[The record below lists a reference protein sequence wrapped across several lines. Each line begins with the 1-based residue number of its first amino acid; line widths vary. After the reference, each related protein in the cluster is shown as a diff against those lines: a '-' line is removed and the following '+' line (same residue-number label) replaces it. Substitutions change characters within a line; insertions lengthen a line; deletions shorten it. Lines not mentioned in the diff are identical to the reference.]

1 MPADNKNHLS
11 FLPLTPFAFQVL
23 LALADGARHGY
34 AIIKEV
40 EERSGGAVRL
50 RTGTLYTL
58 LQRLMEQELIAEPPT
73 SGVTTPGLRGPGT
86 PTTGDSGTAIS
97 DLRTPNSATGAD
109 GPAARADSRRRYYQ
123 LTTLGDAVLRAEA
136 QRLEGLIGDARRKH
150 VLSDAGGV

>member
-1 MPADNKNHLS
+1 MATDHKNPLS

-23 LALADGARHGY
+23 LALADGERHGY

-40 EERSGGAVRL
+40 EERSGGSVRL

-58 LQRLMEQELIAEPPT
+58 LQRLLEEQLIAEGGP
-73 SGVTTPGLRGPGT
+73 LRGPLDPGT
-86 PTTGDSGTAIS
+86 PTDNA
-97 DLRTPNSATGAD
+97 
-109 GPAARADSRRRYYQ
+109 GPAARADSRRRYYG
-123 LTTLGDAVLRAEA
+123 LTALGDAVLRAEA

>member
-1 MPADNKNHLS
+1 MATDHKNPLS

-23 LALADGARHGY
+23 LALADGERHGY

-40 EERSGGAVRL
+40 EERSGGSVKL

-58 LQRLMEQELIAEPPT
+58 LQRLLDEQLIGEQSSVP
-73 SGVTTPGLRGPGT
+73 TPGPRPSTGSGRPEPAEGRDPGT
-86 PTTGDSGTAIS
+86 PTFNTTPISG
-97 DLRTPNSATGAD
+97 P
-109 GPAARADSRRRYYQ
+109 GPAARADSRRRYYK
-123 LTTLGDAVLRAEA
+123 LTALGDAVLRAEA

>member
-1 MPADNKNHLS
+1 MATDHKNPLS

-23 LALADGARHGY
+23 LALADGERHGY

-40 EERSGGAVRL
+40 EERSGGSVKL

-58 LQRLMEQELIAEPPT
+58 LQRLLEEQLIGEPG
-73 SGVTTPGLRGPGT
+73 STPGPLVAGT
-86 PTTGDSGTAIS
+86 PTGDA
-97 DLRTPNSATGAD
+97 

-123 LTTLGDAVLRAEA
+123 LTALGDAVLRAEA
-136 QRLEGLIGDARRKH
+136 LRLEGLIGDARRKH

>member
-1 MPADNKNHLS
+1 MGIDHKNPLS

-23 LALADGARHGY
+23 LALADGDRHGY

-40 EERSGGAVRL
+40 EERSGGTVKL

-58 LQRLMEQELIAEPPT
+58 LQRLLEEQLIGEIGPT
-73 SGVTTPGLRGPGT
+73 PAS
-86 PTTGDSGTAIS
+86 PT
-97 DLRTPNSATGAD
+97 AD
-109 GPAARADSRRRYYQ
+109 AGPAARADSRRRYYR
-123 LTTLGDAVLRAEA
+123 LTALGDAVLRAEA

>member
-1 MPADNKNHLS
+1 MGIDRTNPLS

-23 LALADGARHGY
+23 LALADGERHGY

-40 EERSGGAVRL
+40 EERSGGSVKL

-58 LQRLMEQELIAEPPT
+58 LQRLLEEQLIGEQGAAGPPT
-73 SGVTTPGLRGPGT
+73 
-86 PTTGDSGTAIS
+86 AE
-97 DLRTPNSATGAD
+97 A
-109 GPAARADSRRRYYQ
+109 GPAARADSRRRYYG
-123 LTTLGDAVLRAEA
+123 LTALGDAVLRAEA

>member
-1 MPADNKNHLS
+1 MPTDAKNHLS

-23 LALADGARHGY
+23 LALAEGQKHGY

-58 LQRLMEQELIAEPPT
+58 LQRLMEEALIAEP
-73 SGVTTPGLRGPGT
+73 GT
-86 PTTGDSGTAIS
+86 PAPHTVPAGD
-97 DLRTPNSATGAD
+97 P

-123 LTTLGDAVLRAEA
+123 LTALGDAVLRAEA

>member
-1 MPADNKNHLS
+1 MPVDNKNHLS

-23 LALADGARHGY
+23 LALADDARHGY

-58 LQRLMEQELIAEPPT
+58 LQRLMEQELIAAPPASGET
-73 SGVTTPGLRGPGT
+73 SPGLRDVRT
-86 PTTGDSGTAIS
+86 ASGAA
-97 DLRTPNSATGAD
+97 SATAP
-109 GPAARADSRRRYYQ
+109 GPAARADSRRRYYE
-123 LTTLGDAVLRAEA
+123 LTVLGDAVLRAEA

>member
-1 MPADNKNHLS
+1 MATDHQNPLS

-23 LALADGARHGY
+23 LALADGERHGY

-40 EERSGGAVRL
+40 EERSGGSVKL

-58 LQRLMEQELIAEPPT
+58 LQRLLEEQLISEKGST
-73 SGVTTPGLRGPGT
+73 LGHLTTPGRLDHGT
-86 PTTGDSGTAIS
+86 PTNEA
-97 DLRTPNSATGAD
+97 
-109 GPAARADSRRRYYQ
+109 GPSARADSRRRYYG
-123 LTTLGDAVLRAEA
+123 LTALGDAVLRAEA

>member
-1 MPADNKNHLS
+1 MATDSRNPLS

-23 LALADGARHGY
+23 LALADGERHGY

-40 EERSGGAVRL
+40 EERSGGTVRL

-58 LQRLMEQELIAEPPT
+58 LQRLLEEQLIGEL
-73 SGVTTPGLRGPGT
+73 GT
-86 PTTGDSGTAIS
+86 PSATGNRPSTGSGRPELVEGRDSGTSTIEA
-97 DLRTPNSATGAD
+97 
-109 GPAARADSRRRYYQ
+109 GPAARADSRRRYYR
-123 LTTLGDAVLRAEA
+123 LTALGDAVLRAEA

>member
-1 MPADNKNHLS
+1 MATDHTNPLS

-23 LALADGARHGY
+23 LALADGERHGY

-40 EERSGGAVRL
+40 EERSGGTVRL

-58 LQRLMEQELIAEPPT
+58 LQRLLEEQLIAQPD
-73 SGVTTPGLRGPGT
+73 S
-86 PTTGDSGTAIS
+86 TTGDA
-97 DLRTPNSATGAD
+97 PTGEPA
-109 GPAARADSRRRYYQ
+109 GPAARADSRRRYYR
-123 LTTLGDAVLRAEA
+123 LTALGDAVLRAEA

>member
-1 MPADNKNHLS
+1 MATDSKNPLS

-23 LALADGARHGY
+23 LALADGERHGY

-40 EERSGGAVRL
+40 EERSGGTVRL

-58 LQRLMEQELIAEPPT
+58 LQRLLEEQLIGELATP
-73 SGVTTPGLRGPGT
+73 STPGRRDSGT
-86 PTTGDSGTAIS
+86 PTNDA
-97 DLRTPNSATGAD
+97 
-109 GPAARADSRRRYYQ
+109 GPDARADSRRRYYR
-123 LTTLGDAVLRAEA
+123 LTALGDAVLRAEA

>member
-1 MPADNKNHLS
+1 MATDQTNPLS

-23 LALADGARHGY
+23 LALADGERHGY

-40 EERSGGAVRL
+40 EERSGGTVRL

-58 LQRLMEQELIAEPPT
+58 LQRLLEEQLIGESDGGLSDGSMGA
-73 SGVTTPGLRGPGT
+73 PGGP
-86 PTTGDSGTAIS
+86 S
-97 DLRTPNSATGAD
+97 
-109 GPAARADSRRRYYQ
+109 ARADSRRRYYR
-123 LTTLGDAVLRAEA
+123 LSALGDAVLRAEA

>member
-1 MPADNKNHLS
+1 MPTDHKNPLS

-23 LALADGARHGY
+23 LALADGERHGY

-40 EERSGGAVRL
+40 EERSGGSVRL

-58 LQRLMEQELIAEPPT
+58 LQRLLEEQLIGELG
-73 SGVTTPGLRGPGT
+73 STPGPLVPGT
-86 PTTGDSGTAIS
+86 PTSEPG
-97 DLRTPNSATGAD
+97 

-123 LTTLGDAVLRAEA
+123 LTALGDAVLRVEA
-136 QRLEGLIGDARRKH
+136 QRLEGLVGDARRKH

>member
-1 MPADNKNHLS
+1 MPANQTNHLS

-23 LALADGARHGY
+23 LALADGDRHGY

-40 EERSGGAVRL
+40 EERSGGTVRL

-58 LQRLMEQELIAEPPT
+58 LQRLLGEQLIGESE
-73 SGVTTPGLRGPGT
+73 SGVADVRMGEPG
-86 PTTGDSGTAIS
+86 
-97 DLRTPNSATGAD
+97 
-109 GPAARADSRRRYYQ
+109 GPAARADSRRRYYR
-123 LTTLGDAVLRAEA
+123 LTALGDAVLRAEA

>member
-1 MPADNKNHLS
+1 MGTDHKNPLS

-23 LALADGARHGY
+23 LALADGDRHGY

-40 EERSGGAVRL
+40 EERSGGSVKL

-58 LQRLMEQELIAEPPT
+58 LQRLLEEQLIAQPDSASGEPPT
-73 SGVTTPGLRGPGT
+73 GQP
-86 PTTGDSGTAIS
+86 A
-97 DLRTPNSATGAD
+97 
-109 GPAARADSRRRYYQ
+109 GPAARADSRRRYYR
-123 LTTLGDAVLRAEA
+123 LTALGDAVLRAEA

>member
-1 MPADNKNHLS
+1 MATDPRNPLS

-23 LALADGARHGY
+23 LALADGERHGY

-40 EERSGGAVRL
+40 EERSGGSVRL

-58 LQRLMEQELIAEPPT
+58 LQRLLEEQLIGEQGT
-73 SGVTTPGLRGPGT
+73 VTTPGHRDPGT
-86 PTTGDSGTAIS
+86 
-97 DLRTPNSATGAD
+97 ATGERDA

-123 LTTLGDAVLRAEA
+123 LTALGDAVLRAEA
-136 QRLEGLIGDARRKH
+136 QRLEALIGDARRKH

>member
-1 MPADNKNHLS
+1 MASDHTNPQS

-23 LALADGARHGY
+23 LALADGERHGY

-40 EERSGGAVRL
+40 EDRSGGSVRL

-58 LQRLMEQELIAEPPT
+58 LQRLLEQELIVEP
-73 SGVTTPGLRGPGT
+73 GVSALSRNVAPG
-86 PTTGDSGTAIS
+86 
-97 DLRTPNSATGAD
+97 

-123 LTTLGDAVLRAEA
+123 LTALGDAVLRAEA

>member
-1 MPADNKNHLS
+1 MAIDHKNPLS

-23 LALADGARHGY
+23 LALADGERHGY

-40 EERSGGAVRL
+40 EERSGGSVRL

-58 LQRLMEQELIAEPPT
+58 LQRLLEEGLIGEQ
-73 SGVTTPGLRGPGT
+73 
-86 PTTGDSGTAIS
+86 GTAAAPGRGIPAS
-97 DLRTPNSATGAD
+97 SEAGSLDPAEA

-123 LTTLGDAVLRAEA
+123 LSALGDAVLRAEA

>member
-1 MPADNKNHLS
+1 MATDHTNPLS

-23 LALADGARHGY
+23 LALADGERHGY

-58 LQRLMEQELIAEPPT
+58 LQRLLEEQLIAQP
-73 SGVTTPGLRGPGT
+73 
-86 PTTGDSGTAIS
+86 D
-97 DLRTPNSATGAD
+97 SATGEAPANEPA
-109 GPAARADSRRRYYQ
+109 GPAARADSRRRYYR
-123 LTTLGDAVLRAEA
+123 LTALGDAVLRAEA

>member
-1 MPADNKNHLS
+1 MTTNHKDPLS

-23 LALADGARHGY
+23 LALADGERHGY

-40 EERSGGAVRL
+40 EERSGGSVKL

-58 LQRLMEQELIAEPPT
+58 LQRLLDEQLIGEQGSVPATSEP
-73 SGVTTPGLRGPGT
+73 G
-86 PTTGDSGTAIS
+86 
-97 DLRTPNSATGAD
+97 
-109 GPAARADSRRRYYQ
+109 GPAARADSRRRYYG
-123 LTTLGDAVLRAEA
+123 LTALGDAVLRAEA

>member
-1 MPADNKNHLS
+1 MGTDHKNPLS

-23 LALADGARHGY
+23 LALADGDRHGY

-40 EERSGGAVRL
+40 EERSGGSVKL

-58 LQRLMEQELIAEPPT
+58 LQRLLEEQLIAQPDSA
-73 SGVTTPGLRGPGT
+73 SGEAPSQP
-86 PTTGDSGTAIS
+86 A
-97 DLRTPNSATGAD
+97 
-109 GPAARADSRRRYYQ
+109 GPAARADSRRRYYR
-123 LTTLGDAVLRAEA
+123 LTALGDAVLRAEA

>member
-1 MPADNKNHLS
+1 MATDHKNPLS

-23 LALADGARHGY
+23 LALADGERHGY

-40 EERSGGAVRL
+40 EERSGGSVRL

-58 LQRLMEQELIAEPPT
+58 LQRLLEEELIAQPEATGRPELG
-73 SGVTTPGLRGPGT
+73 ST
-86 PTTGDSGTAIS
+86 PTVEA
-97 DLRTPNSATGAD
+97 
-109 GPAARADSRRRYYQ
+109 GPAARADSRRRYYR
-123 LTTLGDAVLRAEA
+123 LTALGDAVLRAEA

>member
-1 MPADNKNHLS
+1 MPVDNKNHLS

-58 LQRLMEQELIAEPPT
+58 LQRLMEQELIAEPGQARGQV
-73 SGVTTPGLRGPGT
+73 STPGPQDPRT
-86 PTTGDSGTAIS
+86 PIS
-97 DLRTPNSATGAD
+97 DLRTPISGTAGGAD